1 MRSLRSAAS
10 LGWATDSAT
19 PHWAREAARLP
30 ERLEAPQLRPNLGAA
45 LLTGRLERLGGD
57 PVSVAGAP
65 GSTGDSVAGPLVRH
79 RATRVLVSG
88 LPGASVW
95 ANPLWLARSRALA
108 GRRTICGLACALTRV
123 PSPISAIGRRTW
135 ICPSDRRG
143 RYGQRSGRDEHRQE
157 LSGAGHIWNLLL
169 GRSSPKRL
177 ELSPNWA
184 PGENRSSNHPT
195 STNGASLHRTGP
207 CRKLGGEFRASAPA
221 RSAAPLLRPEPVQP
235 PHERDLRAEWGPSG
249 RQR

>member
-1 MRSLRSAAS
+1 M
-10 LGWATDSAT
+10 
-19 PHWAREAARLP
+19 LP

-79 RATRVLVSG
+79 RATRMLESG
-88 LPGASVW
+88 LLGAWFWTS
-95 ANPLWLARSRALA
+95 ASWLARSRALA

-143 RYGQRSGRDEHRQE
+143 RHSQCSGRDEHRQE
-157 LSGAGHIWNLLL
+157 LSGAGHIWNLLS
-169 GRSSPKRL
+169 GAVRRNDSNCRL
-177 ELSPNWA
+177 TGLLARTARRTTQPRRTARGYTGQVFVANW
-184 PGENRSSNHPT
+184 
-195 STNGASLHRTGP
+195 GASVPPPGRFGWRRRSGERGGP
-207 CRKLGGEFRASAPA
+207 GAEPSRAPA
-221 RSAAPLLRPEPVQP
+221 
-235 PHERDLRAEWGPSG
+235 
-249 RQR
+249 